1 MPTDAARIGN
11 PGVVMWWCG
20 VGVVP
25 ALLPDVVC
33 AWCFR
38 GGMMWCSPFGGGE
51 GGGMVER
58 ACRGGIYIPLSIL
71 PYLSLS
77 YNW

>member
-20 VGVVP
+20 VDAAP
-25 ALLPDVVC
+25 ALLPDVVG

-38 GGMMWCSPFGGGE
+38 RRYDVVFPVG

-71 PYLSLS
+71 SILSLPITG
-77 YNW
+77 N

>member
-1 MPTDAARIGN
+1 MQRE
-11 PGVVMWWCG
+11 
-20 VGVVP
+20 
-25 ALLPDVVC
+25 ALELGDPVSGDVVC

-38 GGMMWCSPFGGGE
+38 RRYDVVFPVG

-71 PYLSLS
+71 SILSLPITG
-77 YNW
+77 N